1 MLSCTY
7 GKVNSCHRMLLSYDT
22 MWEMMPLSLEFILTT
37 SRMPQGKPVY
47 YVLCVAAAAV
57 IVMCSCI
64 ALQLCSQV
72 LFYSVA
78 TVCLELPLH
87 DPDLLSSI
95 ATAWL

>member
-1 MLSCTY
+1 
-7 GKVNSCHRMLLSYDT
+7 
-22 MWEMMPLSLEFILTT
+22 
-37 SRMPQGKPVY
+37 MPQGKPVY
-47 YVLCVAAAAV
+47 YVLCVIAAV

-95 ATAWL
+95 ATAWLRHMPLYNQNLLSSVATE